1 MHVCNILDCESGL
14 DLLFVLDS
22 SGSVGSSNFANLRNF
37 VVDVIAQ
44 FEIRANST
52 RVGVI
57 RYASSAAIVIQLGSI
72 NNVQQLTTAINNIA
86 FTGGGTS
93 THAALDLVPTAFVN
107 ARINEGTPR
116 VVILITDGLSNNP
129 TLTAEAATRVH
140 NENIIVYAVGIGSNV
155 NEVELQAIASDSR
168 FVFRITDF
176 TPGAFAEELRPL
188 QMTAC
193 TSKFHL

>member
-93 THAALDLVPTAFVN
+93 THAALDLFPTAFVN